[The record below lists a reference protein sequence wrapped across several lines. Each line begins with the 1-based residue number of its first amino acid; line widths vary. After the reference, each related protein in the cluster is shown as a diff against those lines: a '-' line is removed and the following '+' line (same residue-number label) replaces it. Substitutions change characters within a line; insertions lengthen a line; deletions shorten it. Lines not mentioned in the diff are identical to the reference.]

1 MNLNH
6 TTPFISTSNIKP
18 EFPKYYALIPLV
30 LAVSACIVA
39 VVFYMRRRSRLDEL
53 RHRLIPLY
61 NYDPAEEEEDWGDY
75 DKDDEEKE
83 LSEPL
88 YKDSQLSFTSD
99 HRT

>member
-6 TTPFISTSNIKP
+6 TTPFILTSNIKS

-30 LAVSACIVA
+30 LALSACIVA
-39 VVFYMRRRSRLDEL
+39 VVFYMRRISRLDEL

-61 NYDPAEEEEDWGDY
+61 NYDEEEDWGDY